1 MKAEKKAQLRSRSD
15 GKKIGE
21 TVKTINII
29 NLVVICGGFGLYLLN
44 INETATRIGQALVF
58 AGAFA
63 VILTIMFQLM
73 MASKMKKGK

>member
-44 INETATRIGQALVF
+44 LSPLATRIGQSLVF

>member
-73 MASKMKKGK
+73 IASKMKKGK